1 MTAVEQADTVEEI
14 PELHFAAGLP
24 GFPDAKRFT
33 LVWWGDESSP
43 FSILACLDDPALE
56 FLVVPPLAFFPM
68 YAPEIDD
75 DVVERLGIETE
86 DDVLLLVIV
95 TTGEDA
101 SEATANL
108 LAPIVINRHTRQAT
122 QAVLVDGDHPLRA
135 PLLDS

>member
-1 MTAVEQADTVEEI
+1 MTAIEQTETVEEI
-14 PELHFAAGLP
+14 PELHFAAGIP
-24 GFPDAKRFT
+24 GFPEAKRFT

-75 DVVERLGIETE
+75 DTVERLGIDTE

-101 SEATANL
+101 NEATANL

-122 QAVLVDGDHPLRA
+122 QAVLVEGDHPLRA
-135 PLLDS
+135 PLLGE

>member
-1 MTAVEQADTVEEI
+1 MSAVEQTETVEEI

-24 GFPDAKRFT
+24 GFPEAKRFT

-43 FSILACLDDPALE
+43 FSILACLDEPGLE
-56 FLVVPPLAFFPM
+56 FLVVPPLAFFPL

-75 DVVERLGIETE
+75 DVVERLGIEGE
-86 DDVLLLVIV
+86 DDVILLVIV

-108 LAPIVINRHTRQAT
+108 LAPIVINRHTRAAT
-122 QAVLVDGDHPLRA
+122 QAVLVEGDHPLRA
-135 PLLDS
+135 PLLGE

>member
-1 MTAVEQADTVEEI
+1 MTAVEQTETVEEI
-14 PELHFAAGLP
+14 PELHFAAGIP

-56 FLVVPPLAFFPM
+56 FLVAPPMAFFPM

-75 DVVERLGIETE
+75 DTVERLGIDTE

-95 TTGEDA
+95 TTGDDA
-101 SEATANL
+101 ADATANL
-108 LAPIVINRHTRQAT
+108 LAPIVINRHTREAT

-135 PLLDS
+135 PLLGD

>member
-1 MTAVEQADTVEEI
+1 MTAVEQTDTVEEI
-14 PELHFAAGLP
+14 PELHFAAGIP

-86 DDVLLLVIV
+86 DDVVLLVIV

-122 QAVLVDGDHPLRA
+122 QAVLTDGDHPLRA